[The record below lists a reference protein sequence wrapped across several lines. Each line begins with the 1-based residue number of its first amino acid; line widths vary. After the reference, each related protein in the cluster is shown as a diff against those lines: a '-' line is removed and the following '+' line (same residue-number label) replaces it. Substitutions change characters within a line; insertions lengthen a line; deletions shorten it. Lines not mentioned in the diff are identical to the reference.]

1 MQLNED
7 YDRFDRNLYKP
18 IKLIVCHKDFAHIF
32 IFLYKIVKEENALK
46 SFDFRRFRAFQMK
59 QDHWIKH
66 LAVEV
71 CCGTSEKMDVMI
83 LSLIPLLA
91 GFQIP
96 G

>member
-18 IKLIVCHKDFAHIF
+18 IKLIVCHKDFTHIF

-59 QDHWIKH
+59 QDH
-66 LAVEV
+66 
-71 CCGTSEKMDVMI
+71 
-83 LSLIPLLA
+83 
-91 GFQIP
+91 
-96 G
+96 

>member
-1 MQLNED
+1 
-7 YDRFDRNLYKP
+7 LYEIAKG
-18 IKLIVCHKDFAHIF
+18 
-32 IFLYKIVKEENALK
+32 ENALK
-46 SFDFRRFRAFQMK
+46 VFDFRRFRAFQMK

-71 CCGTSEKMDVMI
+71 CCGTSEKMDVMT

-91 GFQIP
+91 GFQLP